1 MKRIGGNR
9 RKTRHKMSKNVRNK
23 GKISLNNYLQE
34 FKIGDNVCLVAEPAV
49 QKGMYYPRFYG
60 KAGKVL
66 AKRGNCYEVKIT
78 DVTMEQIVIVH
89 PVHLKRL

>member
-9 RKTRHKMSKNVRNK
+9 RKTRHKMSKNVRDK

-34 FKIGDNVCLVAEPAV
+34 FKTGDNVCLVAEPAV
-49 QKGMYYPRFYG
+49 QKGMYYPRVYG
-60 KAGKVL
+60 KAGKVTG
-66 AKRGNCYEVKIT
+66 KRGNCYEVKIT
-78 DVTMEQIVIVH
+78 DVTMEKTVIVH